1 MSLDLARQLAAL
13 DATGQAELLRSGEI
27 SAREAVEASVAAS
40 EALNPELNAIIHPAY
55 DDACDAAPERTG
67 PLAGVPMLTKDLI
80 CREAGR
86 PFHEGNRFLKE
97 LGHTSAWDQVLAE
110 RFRSVGLVSIGRTNT
125 PEFGMRPVCEP
136 EAYGPTRNPW
146 DPSRGTGGSSGGSA
160 AAVAAGIVAVA
171 HANDVGGSIRN
182 PAASCGLVG
191 LKPSRGRSDL
201 GPDFGDAMGGLA
213 EELVVSR
220 SVRDTALLLRELC
233 RPAPGQ
239 WQGQWPLADPVEA
252 VAAGPGRL
260 RIGWTTTHPSV
271 AVDPRI
277 VDVVSAVAGL
287 LAELGHDV
295 ADGAPAPL
303 LEEDASAFALPH
315 YAAGTAWVVDQHW
328 PRVLGRPIPDDGMEP
343 GTAMLAALGRGI
355 TAPQLLE
362 ARELAQAWTRRLSA
376 WWVDHDVLVLPT
388 LPVLAPE
395 IGTRDPMDDGELL
408 AFLAPFNVSGQP
420 AMSLPLG
427 MSGELPVGVQLVAA
441 HGREDVL
448 VALGAQLEQA
458 QPWSG
463 RRPAVHVD
471 HA

>member
-1 MSLDLARQLAAL
+1 MGEDLSLL
-13 DATGQAELLRSGEI
+13 DATAQADLVHSG
-27 SAREAVEASVAAS
+27 ACTAVELVEAAIARI
-40 EALNPELNAIIHPAY
+40 ERLNPELNAVIHPLFDKARH
-55 DDACDAAPERTG
+55 AAASSGLAGTRF
-67 PLAGVPMLTKDLI
+67 AGVPMALKDAVAHSAGDPYHVGMRVL
-80 CREAGR
+80 RDLAWTEADD
-86 PFHEGNRFLKE
+86 
-97 LGHTSAWDQVLAE
+97 AWLVT
-110 RFRSVGLVSIGRTNT
+110 RFRAAGLVIVAKTNL
-125 PEFGMRPVCEP
+125 PELAMADTTEP
-136 EAYGPTRNPW
+136 QAYGPTRNPW
-146 DPSRGTGGSSGGSA
+146 DPTRGTGGSSGGSA

-182 PAASCGLVG
+182 PAGNCGLVG

-201 GPDFGDAMGGLA
+201 GPDFGDAMGGFA
-213 EELVVSR
+213 EELVVTR
-220 SVRDTALLLRELC
+220 SVSDTALLLRELC

-260 RIGWTTTHPSV
+260 RIGWTAAHPSV
-271 AVDPRI
+271 EVDPRI
-277 VDVVSAVAGL
+277 ADVVSAVAGL
-287 LAELGHDV
+287 LTELGHDV
-295 ADGAPAPL
+295 TDDAPAPL
-303 LEEDASAFALPH
+303 LEEDPTAFALPH

-328 PRVLGRPIPDDGMEP
+328 PRILGQPIPDDGIEA
-343 GTAMLAALGRGI
+343 GTAMLAAIGRSI

-362 ARELAQAWTRRLSA
+362 ARELAQAWTRRLSG
-376 WWVDHDVLVLPT
+376 WWLDHDVLAVPT
-388 LPVLAPE
+388 LPMLAPE
-395 IGTRDPMDDGELL
+395 IGTRDPMDDGELI

-427 MSGELPVGVQLVAA
+427 MVDGIPVGVQLVAA

-463 RRPAVHVD
+463 HRPAVHVD

>member
-1 MSLDLARQLAAL
+1 MAC
-13 DATGQAELLRSGEI
+13 
-27 SAREAVEASVAAS
+27 
-40 EALNPELNAIIHPAY
+40 EALNPELNAVIHSAY
-55 DDACDAAPERTG
+55 DEARDAAAHRTG
-67 PLAGVPMLTKDLI
+67 PLAGVPMLTKDLV

-97 LGHTSAWDQVLAE
+97 LGYTSDWDQVLAE
-110 RFRSVGLVSIGRTNT
+110 RFRSVGMVSIGRTNT

-146 DPSRGTGGSSGGSA
+146 DTSRGTGGSSGGSA

-171 HANDVGGSIRN
+171 HANDIGGSIRN
-182 PAASCGLVG
+182 PAANCGLVG

-201 GPDFGDAMGGLA
+201 GPDFGDSMGGLA
-213 EELVVSR
+213 EELVLTR

-239 WQGQWPLADPVEA
+239 WQGQWPLADPVETA
-252 VAAGPGRL
+252 VAGPGRM
-260 RIGWTTTHPSV
+260 RVGWTAAHPTV
-271 AVDPRI
+271 EVDRRI
-277 VDVVSAVAGL
+277 VEVVEAVAGL
-287 LAELGHDV
+287 LGELGHEVTD
-295 ADGAPAPL
+295 DAPTAL
-303 LEEDASAFALPH
+303 TEEDIAPFALTH

-328 PRVLGRPIPDDGMEP
+328 PRVLGRPMPDDGIEA
-343 GTAMLAALGRGI
+343 GTAMLCAIGRSI

-362 ARELAQAWTRRLSA
+362 ARELAQVWTRRLSQ

-388 LPVLAPE
+388 LPNIAPE
-395 IGTRDPMDDGELL
+395 LGTRDPADDADLL
-408 AFLAPFNVSGQP
+408 AFTAPFNVSGQP

-427 MSGELPVGVQLVAA
+427 TIDGVPVGVQLVAA
-441 HGREDVL
+441 HGREDLLMAV
-448 VALGAQLEQA
+448 GAQLEQA
-458 QPWSG
+458 RPWAD